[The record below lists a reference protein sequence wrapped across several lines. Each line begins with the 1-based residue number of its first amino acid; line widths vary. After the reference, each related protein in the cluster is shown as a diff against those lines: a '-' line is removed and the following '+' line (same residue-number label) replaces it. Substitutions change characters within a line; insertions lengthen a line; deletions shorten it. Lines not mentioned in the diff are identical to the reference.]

1 MVRKR
6 IMYFDYLRVAATISV
21 VVLHVSAQNWYSF
34 NGRSFEWN
42 VFNFY
47 DSIVRWGVPIFLM
60 ISGSLFLYR
69 DIEIKNLY
77 RKYILRL
84 FVAYCFWALFYAV
97 YSPIIDSI
105 IGKGFALPIKSIIKN
120 TISGNY
126 HMWFIPMIIGT
137 YMYIPIIKQIIN
149 NKKITEY
156 YLILSFI
163 FAFLVPQ
170 LVNMSCDFIGGL
182 FHSGIVT
189 ISQVVSKMNRNLVL
203 GYTFYFV
210 LGYYLGNT
218 KLNKKQK
225 VAVYISGLLGFL
237 STVLLNAMVA
247 WETQKPCQTYYNNFS
262 INVLLEAIVVYIW
275 FKNKNYDGRKING
288 LISKLSKYSFGA
300 YLVHAF
306 VIDMLHRAG

>member
-1 MVRKR
+1 
-6 IMYFDYLRVAATISV
+6 MYFDYLRVAATISV

-137 YMYIPIIKQIIN
+137 YMC
-149 NKKITEY
+149 
-156 YLILSFI
+156 IL
-163 FAFLVPQ
+163 L
-170 LVNMSCDFIGGL
+170 
-182 FHSGIVT
+182 
-189 ISQVVSKMNRNLVL
+189 
-203 GYTFYFV
+203 
-210 LGYYLGNT
+210 
-218 KLNKKQK
+218 
-225 VAVYISGLLGFL
+225 
-237 STVLLNAMVA
+237 
-247 WETQKPCQTYYNNFS
+247 
-262 INVLLEAIVVYIW
+262 
-275 FKNKNYDGRKING
+275 
-288 LISKLSKYSFGA
+288 
-300 YLVHAF
+300 
-306 VIDMLHRAG
+306 